1 MICVVDASV
10 AVKWF
15 IGEETS
21 AATQEDDVEKA
32 LDLLHACADERVELL
47 QPPHFLAEV
56 GAVLARLTPAT
67 AARQLERLMALE
79 ITWAGPTAAHL
90 KAVELGIALN
100 HHLFDTLYH
109 ALALSVPGAVMV
121 TADRRFYDKA
131 RTLGQIAWLAD
142 FQPA

>member
-1 MICVVDASV
+1 VICVVDASV

-15 IGEETS
+15 IGETP
-21 AATQEDDVEKA
+21 AAAHEDDVEQA
-32 LDLLHACADERVELL
+32 LDLLQACADGRVELL

-90 KAVELGIALN
+90 KAVELGITLN

-121 TADRRFYDKA
+121 TADRRYFDKA
-131 RTLGQIAWLAD
+131 RSLGSITWLAD
-142 FQPA
+142 FDPA